1 MNPGPGIAV
10 GDPSPS
16 FGGREAR
23 AFAALFAATMVGL
36 LAVGALLPVLPFYVK
51 GPLGGD
57 DVLVGVVI
65 GAYAITGLAFRPVA
79 GRFADLRGRKWALI
93 FGALLSAAA
102 GAVLFLPLGLFA
114 VLASRLLLGAGEGS
128 VFTAGSA
135 WVADMTPINRRAR
148 MIGLYGLAIWSGL
161 TIGPTIGELLRSVG
175 SYELVWAF
183 VFAAPL
189 VSVAIASL
197 APEDYRPGGADPGED
212 SPTRRLISREAVGPG
227 VSMALGSVGFAAMV
241 SFIVLHLDAEG
252 IGHGVLVFT
261 VFAISLVLT
270 RLVGGGLPDRL
281 GARPVAT
288 IAASLEALGLG
299 LIAIGQGLPV
309 ILLGAIVM
317 GMAFSVLYPALSLI
331 VLNRVSISSRGSAM
345 GTFTASFDLGVALGA
360 PGIGVIVA
368 LGGYRA
374 GFAFAALLALVVASI
389 QGWIAFS
396 GARQLA

>member
-1 MNPGPGIAV
+1 MEG
-10 GDPSPS
+10 GDGSPPP

-23 AFAALFAATMVGL
+23 AFISLFAATMVGL
-36 LAVGALLPVLPFYVK
+36 LAVGALFPVLPFYVK

-65 GAYAITGLAFRPVA
+65 GAYAVTGLAFRPIA
-79 GRFADLRGRKWALI
+79 GRFADRKGRKWALV

-128 VFTAGSA
+128 VFTAGST
-135 WVADMTPINRRAR
+135 WVADMTPVGRRAR

-161 TIGPTIGELLRSVG
+161 TIGPAIGELLRSVG
-175 SYELVWAF
+175 GYDLVWAF
-183 VFAAPL
+183 VFVAPL
-189 VSVAIASL
+189 VSAMIASF
-197 APEDYRPGGADPGED
+197 APEDYRPGEAGPGEAGQ
-212 SPTRRLISREAVGPG
+212 SGRLISREALGPG
-227 VSMALGSVGFAAMV
+227 LSMALGSAGFAAII

-252 IGHGVLVFT
+252 IGSGVAVFT
-261 VFAISLVLT
+261 AFAITLVLT
-270 RLVGGGLPDRL
+270 RIVGGGLPDRL
-281 GARPVAT
+281 GARPVAAV
-288 IAASLEALGLG
+288 AATLEAIGLG
-299 LIAIGQGLPV
+299 LIAVGQTFTV

-317 GMAFSVLYPALSLI
+317 GMAFSVLYPSLSLI
-331 VLNRVSISSRGSAM
+331 VLDRVAASSRGSAM

-389 QGWIAFS
+389 QGAIFLGRSRRIA
-396 GARQLA
+396 

>member
-1 MNPGPGIAV
+1 MSSVEGVAIGGP
-10 GDPSPS
+10 PPS
-16 FGGREAR
+16 FGGREAK
-23 AFAALFAATMVGL
+23 AFTALFAATMVGL

-57 DVLVGVVI
+57 DVMVGIVI

-135 WVADMTPINRRAR
+135 WVADMTPVKRRAR

-161 TIGPTIGELLRSVG
+161 TIGPAIGEALRSVG

-183 VFAAPL
+183 VFIAPL
-189 VSVAIASL
+189 LSAAIASF
-197 APEDYRPGGADPGED
+197 APEDYRPDETELGGDAP
-212 SPTRRLISREAVGPG
+212 RREWISREALGPG
-227 VSMALGSVGFAAMV
+227 ISMALGSVGFAAMV

-252 IGHGVLVFT
+252 IGKGVLVFT
-261 VFAISLVLT
+261 VFAITLVLT

-288 IAASLEALGLG
+288 VAASLEAIGLG
-299 LIAIGQGLPV
+299 LIAIGQTLPV
-309 ILLGAIVM
+309 ILIGAVVM
-317 GMAFSVLYPALSLI
+317 GMAFSVLYPSLSLI
-331 VLNRVSISSRGSAM
+331 VLNRVSVSSRGSAM

-389 QGWIAFS
+389 QGWIAL
-396 GARQLA
+396 GRPRRIA